1 MGQVAS
7 RWSVPSQ
14 LLPYSVTTD
23 PAQHSMY
30 RLAPGF
36 GRSVL
41 LRQPHRCKD
50 ATILSLITIS
60 ILKPLCQD
68 KAASTLPLVIHQ
80 CSQLYSKYSF
90 ANVFVAPCYSRG
102 SNTLVTHQI
111 PPFNFSFHGLLT
123 HFFHLFICPPEDS
136 TSKQKSS
143 RETLYVKHITS
154 FSNETDAVGF
164 IVTQLVSIPRGT

>member
-90 ANVFVAPCYSRG
+90 ANFFVAPCYSRG
-102 SNTLVTHQI
+102 SNTPGHPLNSIFQLFMVFLHI
-111 PPFNFSFHGLLT
+111 F
-123 HFFHLFICPPEDS
+123 FIC
-136 TSKQKSS
+136 SS
-143 RETLYVKHITS
+143 VLPRIVLQSRSHRERHYVKHITS